1 MDYHKTMTKR
11 ERLRASMTKR
21 FSRNV
26 LEVRKEAGMTQ
37 DALAGQVD
45 LLRTSISN
53 IENGRQRILLEDLP
67 VFAAALGVTESRLLR
82 TPLRKDP
89 RHDNF

>member
-1 MDYHKTMTKR
+1 
-11 ERLRASMTKR
+11 MTKR

-26 LEVRKEAGMTQ
+26 LEARKEAGMTQ
-37 DALAGQVD
+37 DALASRVD

-67 VFAAALGVTESRLLR
+67 VFANALGCTESHLLR
-82 TPLRKDP
+82 TGREI
-89 RHDNF
+89 F